1 MTRTFSRIPFGLLHL
16 DGGGKV
22 LDCESS
28 GHRSIIGRN
37 LFTEVPAFQR
47 AAHLPLRYREFL
59 RSGEDTCEIEL
70 KIEGAPGDEYVRVFF
85 GRVCADIVIARITPP
100 GVQRDNTVG

>member
-1 MTRTFSRIPFGLLHL
+1 MTRTFSQIPFGLLHL
-16 DGGGKV
+16 DGVGKV

-28 GHRSIIGRN
+28 EHRSIVGRN

-47 AAHLPLRYREFL
+47 AAHLSLRYREFL
-59 RSGEDTCEIEL
+59 RSGEDACKIEL
-70 KIEGAPGDEYVRVFF
+70 KIEGAQGNERVRVFF

-100 GVQRDNTVG
+100 DI